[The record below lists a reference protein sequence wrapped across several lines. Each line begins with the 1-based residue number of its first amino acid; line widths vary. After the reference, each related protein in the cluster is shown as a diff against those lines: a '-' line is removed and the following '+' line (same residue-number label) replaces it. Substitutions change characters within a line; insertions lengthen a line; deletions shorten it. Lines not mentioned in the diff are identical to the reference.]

1 MHHLINIL
9 ILIFLLLIS
18 YQFIYTISYREGL
31 TSTNGTAFI
40 PYDPNNP
47 TSPNSA
53 NNAALTLAQQ
63 NSQHIIYLNNQF
75 SELLS
80 QQKEINDISLNVISL
95 NQQVAGLL
103 KQQAGFVSSV
113 GSNGKPNLQSA
124 TQQENAYTASNS

>member
-9 ILIFLLLIS
+9 ILLFILLIS
-18 YQFIYTISYREGL
+18 YQFIYTNSYREGL
-31 TSTNGTAFI
+31 TSTTGTAFI
-40 PYDPNNP
+40 PYDPNTP

-63 NSQHIIYLNNQF
+63 NSQNIVYLNNQF

-80 QQKEINDISLNVISL
+80 QQKEVNDIRLNVTSL

-103 KQQAGFVSSV
+103 KQQAGYVSSV
-113 GSNGKPNLQSA
+113 GSNGKPSLQSA
-124 TQQENAYTASNS
+124 TQQENTYTANNS